1 MKIRSVLSAAVL
13 AVATT
18 FASSQALA
26 QDTFTLRLAET
37 WGPNFPIFGDT
48 TKRFAETVEKMSD
61 GRLKVR
67 IDSSNKHKASP
78 ACRLA

>member
-18 FASSQALA
+18 FASTQALA

-48 TKRFAETVEKMSD
+48 TNGS
-61 GRLKVR
+61 LKL
-67 IDSSNKHKASP
+67 SKKCPTA
-78 ACRLA
+78 A

>member
-37 WGPNFPIFGDT
+37 WG
-48 TKRFAETVEKMSD
+48 
-61 GRLKVR
+61 
-67 IDSSNKHKASP
+67 
-78 ACRLA
+78 